1 MVRYVYKQVMMMVA
15 FHVEM
20 YISSGIAIIITVV
33 PKSGFNLF
41 LLSVLTSLGLGH
53 IAMGCHRMD
62 SEDKIRASNTD
73 KNAMKEHI
81 FERKVYENS
90 LSSNIINTVETQPTN
105 SRSDK
110 KRLMVSKCFKF
121 TAFGK
126 VLITVS
132 IIASIFLVI
141 AGVFML
147 TFVFHFKGLVGFILG
162 SDDDPK
168 YSLVTTGTAVST
180 ATGAPN
186 SFIVRWIQAC
196 FFGFGV
202 AMPLMFLCCMLVAWV
217 IPLRL
222 SSYRKL
228 VVLAEVANAWNAID
242 VFVVSVVAALFEI
255 QQFAEFI
262 IGDSCDAINELLEEK
277 NPNPDGDN
285 KCFDVTAGLL
295 PKFWVLG
302 LAAGM
307 MMTFGIWLL
316 RMAQQDLNN
325 RREKDRGLKNTSGLD
340 GEIMLRSKE
349 GGVLDEKMWLYER
362 NYESTISPDSSNLS
376 GVLSDSSMSTTWTG
390 DEDDEGSNSFI
401 ERCIQKVDYY
411 CESVGSH
418 WTGVLLR
425 LRIIQQHRVEQ

>member
-1 MVRYVYKQVMMMVA
+1 
-15 FHVEM
+15 
-20 YISSGIAIIITVV
+20 
-33 PKSGFNLF
+33 
-41 LLSVLTSLGLGH
+41 
-53 IAMGCHRMD
+53 
-62 SEDKIRASNTD
+62 
-73 KNAMKEHI
+73 
-81 FERKVYENS
+81 
-90 LSSNIINTVETQPTN
+90 
-105 SRSDK
+105 
-110 KRLMVSKCFKF
+110 
-121 TAFGK
+121 
-126 VLITVS
+126 
-132 IIASIFLVI
+132 
-141 AGVFML
+141 
-147 TFVFHFKGLVGFILG
+147 
-162 SDDDPK
+162 
-168 YSLVTTGTAVST
+168 
-180 ATGAPN
+180 
-186 SFIVRWIQAC
+186 VRWIQAC

-316 RMAQQDLNN
+316 RMAQQDLSN
-325 RREKDRGLKNTSGLD
+325 RREKDRGLKNTAGLD

-349 GGVLDEKMWLYER
+349 GGVLDEKVSLYER